1 MPDSI
6 NGIGKMMD
14 IRLPQ
19 LGNTADRSLLQF
31 QPGAGDGKKVH
42 DRSTLAKTQDEKT
55 IKAQNEKAATDFEAL
70 LLQQM
75 VQSMWRSVPSEGM
88 LSGSNE
94 EAMYRDMLSEQ
105 VAKEMAETQ
114 SLGIK
119 NAVLGEMGK
128 KQNM

>member
-6 NGIGKMMD
+6 GAMGKLTD
-14 IRLPQ
+14 FRFSQ
-19 LGNTADRSLLQF
+19 LTSGAEKSLLQF
-31 QPGAGDGKKVH
+31 QPGSTDGKKVQ
-42 DRSTLAKTQDEKT
+42 DRSTLVAKDQKT
-55 IKAQNEKAATDFEAL
+55 LQAQNEKAATDFEAL